1 MTLYVAES
9 LGSAS
14 LKMGDLRDQ
23 LKKIK
28 LALGL
33 RGAEKKSVAPE
44 KRIERKT
51 IEVTLKKNL
60 NESLPPPVSKPES
73 GAKKTHAIRR
83 SHQAFQNKAQATG
96 AKIQTSPRP
105 SKANDQS
112 YASNSGVIITRTI
125 APGAVLNPAPAPIV
139 KAAKSSAPLSS
150 TVQAGQLAL
159 PSFTALTRT
168 SEFKTP
174 DTWVSRGVSSQMT
187 PQASG
192 LRREIYIGLDFGTAY
207 TKVAVQFLDNIYP
220 VDWNGV
226 ANLQGQYLL
235 PTEYSEAPNLECFLG
250 QHPDSSPQQ
259 LHANLK
265 RAFITNSVSE
275 NSIAKASVFLALVLQ
290 YVRAWIYH
298 HHAAKLGFAPIG
310 WYLNIGIPSD
320 VLDKDKHAQ
329 HYTRLAEIAWVLSLM
344 PQAEVT
350 FDRASELLSKPINR
364 NADLREIAPIPELVA
379 QLAGYSKSAS
389 KQRGLHALVD
399 IGGGTVD
406 MVTFNVHEANGDD
419 VFPFFVAN
427 VKALGSY
434 ALLAYRFQELSTQG
448 SDFGSDV
455 QNILTA
461 VDFSRFSGATLRSVQ
476 EIDKKFFRNFQI
488 EFESMLRTTHKR
500 RYPSSPHWVTGIRTF
515 ISGGGALIPGYPEAI
530 ETSHRPQKCPLFT
543 MDLPPHPKVVNIEQH
558 RANYSRISVACGL
571 TFDSDSLGTI
581 RPASEVDDAT
591 PLISTVNGLP
601 VRERPD
607 RDELYPK

>member
-1 MTLYVAES
+1 MFFGATS
-9 LGSAS
+9 
-14 LKMGDLRDQ
+14 RQ
-23 LKKIK
+23 L
-28 LALGL
+28 
-33 RGAEKKSVAPE
+33 
-44 KRIERKT
+44 
-51 IEVTLKKNL
+51 
-60 NESLPPPVSKPES
+60 
-73 GAKKTHAIRR
+73 
-83 SHQAFQNKAQATG
+83 
-96 AKIQTSPRP
+96 
-105 SKANDQS
+105 
-112 YASNSGVIITRTI
+112 
-125 APGAVLNPAPAPIV
+125 
-139 KAAKSSAPLSS
+139 
-150 TVQAGQLAL
+150 
-159 PSFTALTRT
+159 
-168 SEFKTP
+168 
-174 DTWVSRGVSSQMT
+174 
-187 PQASG
+187 
-192 LRREIYIGLDFGTAY
+192 
-207 TKVAVQFLDNIYP
+207 
-220 VDWNGV
+220 
-226 ANLQGQYLL
+226 
-235 PTEYSEAPNLECFLG
+235 
-250 QHPDSSPQQ
+250 PQQ

-461 VDFSRFSGATLRSVQ
+461 ENFSRFSGATLRSVQ
-476 EIDKKFFRNFQI
+476 EVDKKFFRNFQI

>member
-96 AKIQTSPRP
+96 AKIQTSPRS
-105 SKANDQS
+105 SKATDQS

-461 VDFSRFSGATLRSVQ
+461 ENFSRFSGATLRSVQ
-476 EIDKKFFRNFQI
+476 EVDKKFFRNFQI

>member
-23 LKKIK
+23 LKKIR

-96 AKIQTSPRP
+96 AKIQTSPRS
-105 SKANDQS
+105 SKATDQS

-344 PQAEVT
+344 PQAEIT

-448 SDFGSDV
+448 SEFGSDV

-461 VDFSRFSGATLRSVQ
+461 ENFSRFSGATLRSVQ
-476 EIDKKFFRNFQI
+476 EVDKKFFRNFQI

>member
-96 AKIQTSPRP
+96 AKIQTSPRS
-105 SKANDQS
+105 SKATDQS

-461 VDFSRFSGATLRSVQ
+461 ENFSRFSGATLRSVQ
-476 EIDKKFFRNFQI
+476 EVDKKFFRNFQI

-530 ETSHRPQKCPLFT
+530 ETSNRPQKCPLFT

>member
-96 AKIQTSPRP
+96 AKIQTSPRS
-105 SKANDQS
+105 SKATDQS

-461 VDFSRFSGATLRSVQ
+461 ENFSRFSGATLRSVQ
-476 EIDKKFFRNFQI
+476 EVDKKFFRNFQI

-591 PLISTVNGLP
+591 PLICTVNGLP

>member
-96 AKIQTSPRP
+96 AKIQTSPRS
-105 SKANDQS
+105 SKATDQS

-329 HYTRLAEIAWVLSLM
+329 HYTRLAEIAWVLSLI

-461 VDFSRFSGATLRSVQ
+461 ENFSRFSGATLRSVQ
-476 EIDKKFFRNFQI
+476 EVDKKFFRNFQI

-530 ETSHRPQKCPLFT
+530 ETSNRPQKCPLFT